1 MVILVDANV
10 VIDYILNREP
20 SCKSATKVMKLC
32 SQEENSGFIAL
43 HSVSIIWYVLR
54 RLPEKERRTWIKC
67 ILNILEVVSINHKE
81 VVKAITMDSFR
92 DFEDCLQYR
101 CADAVHAQYIITSN
115 TKDFSESAIKA
126 ITPEA
131 FCKEFVQT

>member
-20 SCKSATKVMKLC
+20 SCKSAGKVMKIC
-32 SQEENSGFIAL
+32 SQKENSGFIAL

-54 RLPEKERRTWIKC
+54 RIPDAERREWMKR
-67 ILNILEVVSINHKE
+67 ILNILKVVSITHDE
-81 VVKAITMDSFR
+81 VLKAIAMDSFK
-92 DFEDCLQYR
+92 DFEDCLQDR
-101 CADAVHAQYIITSN
+101 SAVAIQAQYIITSN
-115 TKDFSESAIKA
+115 TNDFSESMIKA

-131 FCKEFVQT
+131 FCEKYA